1 MTELLIKLRFVR
13 KKNLVNAP
21 RSRGEKD
28 REDYADLKQWKFVVI
43 VSMVEGLGSVLKNML
58 V

>member
-13 KKNLVNAP
+13 TKNLVNAP

-28 REDYADLKQWKFVVI
+28 REDYADLQQWKSVV
-43 VSMVEGLGSVLKNML
+43 VVFLFEGLF
-58 V
+58 